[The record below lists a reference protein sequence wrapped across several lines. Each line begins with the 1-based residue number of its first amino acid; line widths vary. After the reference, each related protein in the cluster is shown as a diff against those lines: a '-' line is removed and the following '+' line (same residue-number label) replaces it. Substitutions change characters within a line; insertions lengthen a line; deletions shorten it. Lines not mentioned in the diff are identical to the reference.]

1 MVLPAVSP
9 HSAGH
14 GQACFC
20 SDLSREAPWQGRRQW
35 GTEAPEAPGGGHRRR
50 GGASHSQPLI
60 KTHWPWERPAPGRR
74 RPGRCGCL
82 EPHLQPV
89 HSPGRLLGSLLSP
102 RRALAG
108 TGSLCSCV
116 SVRKVA
122 SLARRVSRWGHGSAS
137 RLSALKVNDSK
148 AFGNGKTQR
157 FSVLT

>member
-9 HSAGH
+9 HSARH

-20 SDLSREAPWQGRRQW
+20 SDLSREAPGQGRRQR

-50 GGASHSQPLI
+50 GASRSQPLI
-60 KTHWPWERPAPGRR
+60 KTHWPWERPAPRRR
-74 RPGRCGCL
+74 RPGRCGCS
-82 EPHLQPV
+82 EPRLQPV
-89 HSPGRLLGSLLSP
+89 HSPGRRLGSLLSP
-102 RRALAG
+102 WRALAG
-108 TGSLCSCV
+108 MGSLCSCV
-116 SVRKVA
+116 SVGKVA
-122 SLARRVSRWGHGSAS
+122 SPARGVSRRGRGSAS